1 MSLVSVLTTTTAM
14 IPTLFSM
21 LLAIDGVD
29 VNVSNKTGQTPLYV
43 AVQQENREIVERL
56 LQHKSVSINQP
67 STVNVT

>member
-1 MSLVSVLTTTTAM
+1 M